1 MPGRDIPPPCYS
13 LTLRILMTSAPLLRR
28 ASLMLAALTLACG
41 DSTGPQA
48 KLTEDQ
54 VSDMLEAMSMVA
66 SYGDVPGTALG
77 ADPFGTVTTTANAT
91 VTVSQTVDCPNG
103 GSASVNGT
111 ATDDPTAGT
120 MSAQI
125 TQNFSGCRATSESGR
140 LWTFDGDPNIVTSVS
155 ASYNET
161 TGAFSLTATQV
172 GGIRVAS
179 DVGSGSCQINLTLT
193 MSGNQTSFTG
203 SLNGSACGHNIQQ
216 SVTVTQ

>member
-1 MPGRDIPPPCYS
+1 
-13 LTLRILMTSAPLLRR
+13 MTSATFLRR
-28 ASLMLAALTLACG
+28 ASLMFAALTLACG

-48 KLTEDQ
+48 RLTEEQ
-54 VSDMLEAMSMVA
+54 VSDMLDAMSVVA
-66 SYGDVPGTALG
+66 SFGDVPGAG
-77 ADPFGTVTTTANAT
+77 MAADPLGTVTAMANAT
-91 VTVSQTVDCPNG
+91 VSVSQTVDCPNG
-103 GSASVNGT
+103 GTASVNGT

-125 TQNFSGCRATSESGR
+125 TQNFTGCRATSESGR
-140 LWTFDGDPNIVTSVS
+140 LWTFDGNPNIVTSVS

-179 DVGSGSCQINLTLT
+179 DVGSGSCQVNLTLT
-193 MSGNQTSFTG
+193 MSGNETSFTG